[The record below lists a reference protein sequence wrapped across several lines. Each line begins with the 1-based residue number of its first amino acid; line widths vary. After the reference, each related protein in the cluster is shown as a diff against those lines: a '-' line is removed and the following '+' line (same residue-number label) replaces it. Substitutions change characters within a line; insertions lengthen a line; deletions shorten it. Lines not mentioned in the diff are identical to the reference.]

1 MLSIKGNP
9 AREKLASGGCPLG
22 VLVSYIRTPS
32 VMEIIG
38 SAGYDFVAIDMRHS
52 VFSIETVSDM
62 CRVARSVGLVPIVR
76 PLSHS
81 GEEIQR
87 ILEQGA
93 MGLMYSQVTS
103 RSEVDEVRKLLRRDH
118 LLVVQ
123 LESGAAVDSV
133 EAIVDG
139 GGIDVVGVGRHDLAN
154 SYGVPGEIRDPL
166 VLQAVDTVVK
176 ACRNRKIAV
185 GGYGRTREDAE
196 DLIRR
201 GVRWLICESDLSLL
215 TSGLKKSI
223 DDVRGV
229 INELVAV

>member
-22 VLVSYIRTPS
+22 VLVSYIRTPT

-62 CRVARSVGLVPIVR
+62 CRVAKGVGLVPIVR
-76 PLSHS
+76 PLSHTAAD
-81 GEEIQR
+81 IQR

-93 MGLMYSQVTS
+93 MGLMYSVAS
-103 RSEVDEVRKLLRRDH
+103 RSDVDEIRKVLRKDD

-123 LESGAAVDSV
+123 LESGAAVESV

-154 SYGVPGEIRDPL
+154 SYGVPGEIRHPR
-166 VLQAVDTVVK
+166 VLQAVDAVVK
-176 ACRNRKIAV
+176 ACRKEKVSV

-215 TSGLKKSI
+215 TSGLKRSI
-223 DDVRGV
+223 NDAREVV
-229 INELVAV
+229 NELVVV